1 MRNWIKKIKEKI
13 SEKKIDSLT
22 KPENFSEKNI
32 ANADKLKKISQE
44 NDGAPDKDSNNVE
57 TAIKI
62 DDFDGIE
69 EVISKKQPPRWLNKL
84 GENFKK
90 TSSNIKKAIFAKKI
104 SKNDLDELQDAL
116 IMSDL
121 GVSISEQLITDLK
134 KKKIEDGKLKEEVV
148 SFLEEQF
155 NENDHNFVFKKKLT
169 PQVILFFGVNGSGK
183 TTTLAKL
190 ANKAKIK
197 GLFTK
202 IIAADTF
209 RAAAVEQLQEWG
221 NRLSLDVFTGKQN
234 EDPSSVVFK
243 GHKEA
248 LENNSDVVMI
258 DTAGRLHNKTEL
270 MEELK
275 KIVRIIQKNDPTA
288 PHQKILVLDSTIGQN
303 TYSQLEAF
311 NSSIGI
317 TGVIMTK
324 LDSSAKGGSLIGISK
339 KYQTPIYFIG
349 VGEKTDDLVDF
360 NAKDFINALIGENFG
375 EKNESLH

>member
-1 MRNWIKKIKEKI
+1 M
-13 SEKKIDSLT
+13 
-22 KPENFSEKNI
+22 
-32 ANADKLKKISQE
+32 
-44 NDGAPDKDSNNVE
+44 
-57 TAIKI
+57 
-62 DDFDGIE
+62 
-69 EVISKKQPPRWLNKL
+69 
-84 GENFKK
+84 
-90 TSSNIKKAIFAKKI
+90 
-104 SKNDLDELQDAL
+104 
-116 IMSDL
+116 
-121 GVSISEQLITDLK
+121 
-134 KKKIEDGKLKEEVV
+134 
-148 SFLEEQF
+148 
-155 NENDHNFVFKKKLT
+155 
-169 PQVILFFGVNGSGK
+169 
-183 TTTLAKL
+183 
-190 ANKAKIK
+190 
-197 GLFTK
+197 
-202 IIAADTF
+202 
-209 RAAAVEQLQEWG
+209 EQLQEWG

-248 LENNSDVVMI
+248 LEDNSDVVMI

-349 VGEKTDDLVDF
+349 VGEKTGDLVDF